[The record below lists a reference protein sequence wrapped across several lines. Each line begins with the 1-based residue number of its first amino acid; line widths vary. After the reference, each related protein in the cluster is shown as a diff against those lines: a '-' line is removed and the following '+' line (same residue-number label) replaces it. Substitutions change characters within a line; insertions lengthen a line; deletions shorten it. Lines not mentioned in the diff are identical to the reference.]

1 MELRHICTASFGI
14 VAACPRAVLDSH
26 PPHEWCAGL
35 SVSRSRPLTAPE
47 SDRLRSIRRTTVIK
61 ACTALVAALLTL
73 GLCAT
78 TVVFVSA
85 TVDSF
90 IGMTALVLT
99 VGAIFLG
106 LPVCLAIAND
116 HFKRVGVLTQ
126 QLRTPEVLVC
136 GGVIDD
142 LAGQRETIAAILE
155 QARGGTEIMLEV
167 LAPSGLVWTI
177 NGHAQKSWT
186 IVASARTARTPQH
199 ARLAAR
205 LVRPVATDEGTI
217 HVHQRPLSEGER
229 VELRSYV
236 RNMPLKAVLIVLVL
250 NAAAIAKLVLY
261 AQSPAGLP
269 LLDGILVAGAVW
281 CDLHVHRAF
290 RTRHRMLK
298 DVREAFV
305 VIYQPDAAGLAPEET
320 VVEFLPHT
328 GLEWTRTGGRPARW
342 RRVYGTV
349 TE

>member
-1 MELRHICTASFGI
+1 
-14 VAACPRAVLDSH
+14 VLDLPPSH
-26 PPHEWCAGL
+26 DWCAGL
-35 SVSRSRPLTAPE
+35 SVSRSRRLTAPE
-47 SDRLRSIRRTTVIK
+47 SDRLRSIRRTALAKVSL
-61 ACTALVAALLTL
+61 ALVGAVLTL

-78 TVVFVSA
+78 AMVFVSA
-85 TVDSF
+85 PADSF

-99 VGAIFLG
+99 VGALFVG

-116 HFKRVGVLTQ
+116 HFKRAGALKQ
-126 QLRTPEVLVC
+126 QLRNPEVLVC
-136 GGVIDD
+136 EGAVEE
-142 LAGQRETIAAILE
+142 LAGQRETIAAILGQIHGAAE
-155 QARGGTEIMLEV
+155 VMLEV
-167 LAPSGLVWTI
+167 LVPSGLVWTI
-177 NGHAQKSWT
+177 NGHAQTSWT
-186 IVASARTARTPQH
+186 LVASARTARTPQH

-205 LVRPVATDEGTI
+205 LVRPVETDEGTI

-250 NAAAIAKLVLY
+250 NIAAIAKLVLY
-261 AQSPAGLP
+261 AQSPAGVP

-290 RTRHRMLK
+290 RTRQRMLK
-298 DVREAFV
+298 DFREAFV
-305 VIYQPDAAGLAPEET
+305 VIYQPDADGLTPEET

-349 TE
+349 GEAPIGLERERPA